1 MNTNTNTN
9 KVDVFVCADTRQLY
23 GKDFDEESSLASY
36 QRLVRS
42 TVLRIQTLSTMHP
55 TWVSA
60 PAAIY
65 VPNNQNNA
73 QLVTIDKLLNSD
85 GIVCPLLNTTII
97 KQFWKDF
104 IMDCLQKISVYMS
117 SKTNTTNKSS
127 KIYVIIIS
135 SNLGLLGNYDMDNDK
150 YVKEIVQRFSSL
162 ALEISSKYDMT
173 IHFICPIVSV
183 PPGLSMCNV
192 IDDVGC
198 TQLQMEL
205 STQMQDK
212 CIFQPIINTS
222 IYYEEEIR
230 LILSNIS
237 PCVSSRL
244 AFPSLDGQHCSLLI
258 DLIPSSVA
266 SADMIHEGMSTPL
279 LHSVCSKKHFN
290 PLYIEG
296 HAFTIIPTMKPSV
309 SEKDK
314 ASNNQNKVIF
324 KNLAKL
330 LAKDGTILVLKV
342 PFLENKCSQ
351 YWAIIPP
358 SCASSM
364 IPKDDGDNTVTSDIS
379 YQQMILIKLI
389 DKDSLLRCND
399 KEISDDIVDG
409 MESNDDDDDDDIIE
423 YLQHSLQGMAFHEY
437 NPRSSFSGYVNYM
450 MTNTNISKPPAI
462 ADSNVNINT
471 SASNTNIHSNTQS
484 KIPSRK
490 PSSAPP
496 GQLTLAKS
504 SSSSSASSSASLRQ
518 KGVPQPQVHRAVDLQ
533 KQNPNAGRGRD
544 PNAGRGRDSQNRTAI
559 RGGGRG
565 RGRVATT
572 TIAQVINSVNYDDD
586 DEVMDF

>member
-1 MNTNTNTN
+1 M
-9 KVDVFVCADTRQLY
+9 DVFVCADTRQLY

-42 TVLRIQTLSTMHP
+42 TVSRLQTLSSMHP
-55 TWVSA
+55 VWLKSPT
-60 PAAIY
+60 AIY

-104 IMDCLQKISVYMS
+104 FMDCLQKISVYMS
-117 SKTNTTNKSS
+117 SKTNTTNSKSS

-150 YVKEIVQRFSSL
+150 CVKEIVGRFSSL
-162 ALEISSKYDMT
+162 ALEISLKYDMT

-198 TQLQMEL
+198 TLLMMEL

-266 SADMIHEGMSTPL
+266 SADMIHGGMSTPL
-279 LHSVCSKKHFN
+279 LHSVCSKQLFN

-296 HAFTIIPTMKPSV
+296 HASNYETISFRK
-309 SEKDK
+309 
-314 ASNNQNKVIF
+314 
-324 KNLAKL
+324 
-330 LAKDGTILVLKV
+330 
-342 PFLENKCSQ
+342 
-351 YWAIIPP
+351 
-358 SCASSM
+358 
-364 IPKDDGDNTVTSDIS
+364 
-379 YQQMILIKLI
+379 
-389 DKDSLLRCND
+389 R
-399 KEISDDIVDG
+399 
-409 MESNDDDDDDDIIE
+409 
-423 YLQHSLQGMAFHEY
+423 QG
-437 NPRSSFSGYVNYM
+437 
-450 MTNTNISKPPAI
+450 
-462 ADSNVNINT
+462 
-471 SASNTNIHSNTQS
+471 Q
-484 KIPSRK
+484 
-490 PSSAPP
+490 
-496 GQLTLAKS
+496 
-504 SSSSSASSSASLRQ
+504 
-518 KGVPQPQVHRAVDLQ
+518 
-533 KQNPNAGRGRD
+533 
-544 PNAGRGRDSQNRTAI
+544 
-559 RGGGRG
+559 
-565 RGRVATT
+565 
-572 TIAQVINSVNYDDD
+572 
-586 DEVMDF
+586 